1 MGNRQHHRTVDR
13 IAAILEAVG
22 NSASGLTLTQL
33 AARLDAPVSSVQKL
47 VNGLAAVGYLDEQER
62 HFVLGPAP
70 HVLTVRSGRVPVRS
84 VSHESLVELSVAAG
98 CAALL
103 AVQVGDNAVYVD
115 WAGTDEPFDYALSR
129 SLRSALPRT
138 AAGRVLLASL
148 PEADRR
154 AVVAQEPDTRA
165 GVDLLAEAAEIR
177 ARGYAVVDSGHAME
191 TMAAVAVPVT
201 EAGRVVAAAALAAP
215 SEVVAARLPDL
226 VRSLGEWSSRLTG
239 ARTSPDPA
247 SGP

>member
-13 IAAILEAVG
+13 VAAILEAVA
-22 NSASGLTLTQL
+22 NSAPGLTLTQL

-84 VSHESLVELSVAAG
+84 VSHSALVSLSSAAG

-103 AVQVGDNAVYVD
+103 AVQVGDSAVYVD

-154 AVVAQEPDTRA
+154 AVVAQEPDTST

-177 ARGYAVVDSGHAME
+177 EQGYAVVDSGHAME

-201 EAGRVVAAAALAAP
+201 ESGRVVAAVALAAP
-215 SEVVAARLPDL
+215 SEVVEARLPDL
-226 VRSLGEWSSRLTG
+226 VRTLGEWNSTR